1 MQEHLLQS
9 YSLDCYIRIDT
20 THIIEV

>member
-9 YSLDCYIRIDT
+9 YILDCNICTDT